1 MNTGILPI
9 FFSRGRGPG
18 GVLIRAGIGSPWA
31 HCGILHGS
39 LALEATVPRVATP
52 PARELLAQ
60 LRRAHPGRPLHELAA
75 IGWVEMPAP
84 RGALNFAYGQAGK
97 GYDWA
102 GALGV
107 GFRRDWQRPDLWFCS
122 ELVAAACAHG
132 GKPLFHADA
141 GRVSPWDLWV
151 CGQVVRGPELV
162 DEEMF
167 SGDWIVSHWAA
178 SASAGRGG

>member
-1 MNTGILPI
+1 MDTGILPI

-60 LRRAHPGRPLHELAA
+60 LRRAHSGRPLHELAA

-84 RGALNFAYGQAGK
+84 GFWMRKGWLTSRFFNPAKAG
-97 GYDWA
+97 
-102 GALGV
+102 
-107 GFRRDWQRPDLWFCS
+107 FFTPT
-122 ELVAAACAHG
+122 G
-132 GKPLFHADA
+132 GE
-141 GRVSPWDLWV
+141 G
-151 CGQVVRGPELV
+151 
-162 DEEMF
+162 
-167 SGDWIVSHWAA
+167 GD
-178 SASAGRGG
+178 G